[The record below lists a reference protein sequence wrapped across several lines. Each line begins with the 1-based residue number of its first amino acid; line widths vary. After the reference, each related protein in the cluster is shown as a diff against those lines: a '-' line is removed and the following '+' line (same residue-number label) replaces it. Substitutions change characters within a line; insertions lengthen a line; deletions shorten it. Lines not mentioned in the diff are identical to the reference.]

1 MEQATFNFTDEA
13 FADTMT
19 LIKLV
24 KPVPK
29 KDGVATKTDMEHL
42 RQVVIDAIEK
52 MAVKGARRQRLVDEP
67 IDYTKINN
75 IISNL

>member
-1 MEQATFNFTDEA
+1 MKQVPFNFTDEA

-19 LIKLV
+19 LIKLI
-24 KPVPK
+24 KPIPK

-42 RQVVIDAIEK
+42 KQTVVDAIEK
-52 MAVKGARRQRLVDEP
+52 LAIKGARRQRLVDKP